1 MTAATVPTMTL
12 DDDTARE
19 LSRAAKQAETWL
31 QRRDRLIV
39 EALAKGGGVREVARL
54 VGLTHPSVLNILKR
68 EAKGGTSDAPGA

>member
-1 MTAATVPTMTL
+1 MIAATVPAMTL

-19 LSRAAKQAETWL
+19 LSRAARQAETWL

-39 EALAKGGGVREVARL
+39 EAVAKGGGVREVARL

-68 EAKGGTSDAPGA
+68 DREVKGDG